1 MIRYKKLGY
10 IALNV
15 SDLQRSRAW
24 YESMVGLQFNR
35 VGADGEVYL
44 RADAD
49 HHSLVLFQSDKP
61 GLKRVGWQLEDDAQ
75 IAVLTGTLDR
85 HGIAWRALGSD
96 ECEAIGMRHTIRM
109 TEPIT
114 GTTLDFFGSGMKQ
127 MEVPFQ
133 PTVAK
138 LRFLCHIGIGTPR
151 YREAVELYEQVLN
164 FRTSDEIDGRIN
176 LMRCFPN
183 PLHHSLAL
191 AATPANMLH
200 HFNLMVTD
208 DEDIVRARARF
219 EANGIPMVWDGHHPP
234 SGNTFL
240 FFRDPDG
247 LPVEFGHGMELFPEI
262 GARMHRVFSGKTE
275 TLSEHISFADAP
287 VGLSQA

>member
-15 SDLQRSRAW
+15 SDVQRSRAW
-24 YESMVGLQFNR
+24 YENMVGLQFNR
-35 VGADGEVYL
+35 VGAAGEVYL

-49 HHSLVLFQSDKP
+49 HHSLVLFESDKP
-61 GLKRVGWQLEDDAQ
+61 SLKRVGWQLEDDAQ
-75 IAVLTGTLDR
+75 IDVLTGTLDR
-85 HGIAWRALGSD
+85 HGIAWRSLGRD
-96 ECEAIGMRHTIRM
+96 ECDAIGMRETIRM
-109 TEPIT
+109 TEPVT
-114 GTTLDFFGSGMKQ
+114 GITLDFFGSGMKQ
-127 MEVPFQ
+127 MDAPFQ

-138 LRFLCHIGIGTPR
+138 LRFLCHVGIGTSR
-151 YREAVELYEQVLN
+151 YREAVEFYEHVLN

-191 AATPANMLH
+191 AATPCNMLH
-200 HFNLMVTD
+200 HFNIMVSD
-208 DEDIVRARARF
+208 DEDIVRARVRF
-219 EANGIPMVWDGHHPP
+219 EANNVPMVWDGHHPP

-247 LPVEFGHGMELFPEI
+247 LPVEYGHGMELFPEV
-262 GARMHRVFSGKTE
+262 GARAHRVFSGKTE
-275 TLSEHISFADAP
+275 TLSGHIKLADAP
-287 VGLSQA
+287 VAGAEA

>member
-10 IALNV
+10 VALNV
-15 SDLQRSRAW
+15 SDVARARAW

-35 VGADGEVYL
+35 TGAEGEVYL

-49 HHSLVLFQSDKP
+49 HHSLVLYQSERP
-61 GLKRVGWQLEDDAQ
+61 GLKRVAWQLESDDQ
-75 IAVLTGTLDR
+75 IKVLTETLDR
-85 HGIAWRALGSD
+85 HGIAWRALSEA
-96 ECEAIGMRHTIRM
+96 ECATIGMRHTIRI

-114 GTTLDFFGSGMKQ
+114 GTTVDFFGSGMPQ
-127 MEVPFQ
+127 MDTPFQ

-151 YREAVELYEQVLN
+151 FREAVDFYERVLN
-164 FRTSDEIDGRIN
+164 FRTSDEIDGRIR

-191 AATPANMLH
+191 APAPANILH
-200 HFNLMVTD
+200 HFNLMVEGE
-208 DEDIVRARARF
+208 EDIVRARARF
-219 EANGIPMVWDGHHPP
+219 TEHNVPMVWDGFHPP

-247 LPVEFGHGMELFPEI
+247 LPVEYGHGMELFPEE
-262 GARMHRVFSGKTE
+262 GARAHRVMSGKLE
-275 TLSEHISFADAP
+275 TLSDHIELPHAP
-287 VGLSQA
+287 VV

>member
-1 MIRYKKLGY
+1 MIRYRKLGY
-10 IALNV
+10 VALNV
-15 SDLQRSRAW
+15 TDVPRARAW

-35 VGADGEVYL
+35 LGADAEVYL

-49 HHSLVLFQSDKP
+49 HHSLVLYQGDRP
-61 GLKRVGWQLEDDAQ
+61 GLKRVGWQLESDAQ
-75 IAVLTGTLDR
+75 IEVLTGVLDR
-85 HGIAWRALGSD
+85 HGIAWRALGAG

-127 MEVPFQ
+127 MTAPFL

-138 LRFLCHIGIGTPR
+138 LQYLCHIGIGASR
-151 YREAVELYEQVLN
+151 YREAVAFYREVLN
-164 FRTSDEIDGRIN
+164 FRMSDEIDGRIS

-191 AATPANMLH
+191 AATPGNTLH
-200 HFNLMVTD
+200 HVNFMVA
-208 DEDIVRARARF
+208 DEDDIAQARARF
-219 EANGIPMVWDGHHPP
+219 AANNVPIVWDGRHPP

-247 LPVEFGHGMELFPEI
+247 LPVEYGHGMELFPEF
-262 GARMHRVFSGKTE
+262 GAREHRVFSRKTE
-275 TLSEHISFADAP
+275 TLSEHIQLPDAP
-287 VGLSQA
+287 VAG